1 MSVLEIFR
9 SFLLVWWLI
18 FEMVVVG
25 VVLELVVVGWF

>member
-25 VVLELVVVGWF
+25 VVLKGGGCGG